1 MAKVIERVN
10 AIQLRAMIIQTINFI
25 VRAITRSRVNSI
37 MHVIK
42 KKKDLI
48 TSEHKDNAR
57 DEMLLSCYF
66 DNTDWNQN
74 FAWLSNSL
82 RPRWHCGKVPSHRF
96 DEWRIQMRQLDDV
109 RGKEKFYA
117 RPDGQVTGRG
127 EWEVRGQPANTGLI
141 TFRAPQWGWNRLDVA
156 RGTRASDSCLLPFS
170 LHYRWSSML

>member
-25 VRAITRSRVNSI
+25 VGAITRSSVNTI

-66 DNTDWNQN
+66 DNTD
-74 FAWLSNSL
+74 
-82 RPRWHCGKVPSHRF
+82 
-96 DEWRIQMRQLDDV
+96 
-109 RGKEKFYA
+109 
-117 RPDGQVTGRG
+117 
-127 EWEVRGQPANTGLI
+127 
-141 TFRAPQWGWNRLDVA
+141 
-156 RGTRASDSCLLPFS
+156 
-170 LHYRWSSML
+170 